1 MHRKS
6 LLPRRVT
13 AAIAPMTAVLRQV
26 GVSQIRPGDVT
37 SRRHDIQGME
47 KRLLHFLIAAILAG
61 AVAYAW
67 PQLLRGPDEPLQVS
81 THG

>member
-1 MHRKS
+1 M
-6 LLPRRVT
+6 T
-13 AAIAPMTAVLRQV
+13 AALRQG

-37 SRRHDIQGME
+37 SPRHDMQGME

-67 PQLLRGPDEPLQVS
+67 PHLLRGPDEPLQVS